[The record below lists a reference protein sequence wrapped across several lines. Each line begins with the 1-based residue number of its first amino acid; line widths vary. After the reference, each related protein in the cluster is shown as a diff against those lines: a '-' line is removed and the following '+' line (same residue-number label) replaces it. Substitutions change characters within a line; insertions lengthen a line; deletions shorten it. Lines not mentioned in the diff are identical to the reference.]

1 MTEARLAPVAVKSVA
16 LLAQSEWRVFLVE
29 LCRVLRERYGC
40 EIHLYCVSKQ
50 EKIYYVI
57 ADSFLS
63 AKNSPLLEVFRKKG
77 IEVLLLHDKVDEW
90 LVSHLAEFEGKK
102 LQSVAKGALDLDEVD
117 EAAKE
122 EQKEQEK
129 EFEDYVKQMKESL
142 KDKVKDVR
150 ITNRLT
156 DSPACVVF
164 DDNDMSGH
172 MQRLLAQA
180 GQSFAANKPI
190 LELNPKH
197 PLIVKIKALQES
209 KELFSR
215 WSDVMLSQALLAE
228 GEQLKDPAGFI
239 KDLNKL
245 LLED

>member
-172 MQRLLAQA
+172 MQRLMAQA
-180 GQSFAANKPI
+180 GQSFSANKPI

-197 PLIVKIKALQES
+197 PLIIKIKALQEN
-209 KELFSR
+209 KELFR
-215 WSDVMLSQALLAE
+215 YT
-228 GEQLKDPAGFI
+228 LKRR
-239 KDLNKL
+239 
-245 LLED
+245 